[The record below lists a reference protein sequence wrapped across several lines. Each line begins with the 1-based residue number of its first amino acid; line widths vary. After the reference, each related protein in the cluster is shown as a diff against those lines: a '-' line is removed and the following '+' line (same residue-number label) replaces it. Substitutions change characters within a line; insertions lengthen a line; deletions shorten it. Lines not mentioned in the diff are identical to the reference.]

1 MKTYTIEQ
9 VYYRY
14 NNLLTKA
21 KLKKSWNKEAK
32 SYEINIDR
40 IKDACHLK
48 LISGSPLNDNEKYM
62 LTVITQ
68 GKS

>member
-1 MKTYTIEQ
+1 MKQYTIEQ

-14 NNLLTKA
+14 HNLLTKA

>member
-9 VYYRY
+9 VYFRY

-48 LISGSPLNDNEKYM
+48 LISSSTLSDNERYM

-68 GKS
+68 GK

>member
-9 VYYRY
+9 VYCRY
-14 NNLLTKA
+14 HNLLTKA
-21 KLKKSWNKEAK
+21 KLKKAWNKEAK

-68 GKS
+68 GK